1 MEDAELKK
9 ILETLLFI
17 TDAPLPVSRI
27 AQLCEIKNKERLEG
41 ALQELRKSYDD
52 EGRTLQVM
60 QVAGGWQLA
69 TRPEYGIWVR
79 KLYNNKMTVRL
90 TQAALETLC
99 IIAYK
104 QPLTRAEVEAIRGVE
119 VIGPLET
126 LSQRKLITVVGRR
139 ESIGRPILYGT
150 TSEFLR
156 QFGLNSLD
164 ALPKLETFN
173 IENASLGAQSTAVE
187 LVDEETA
194 VEPIAEGEPPADPVQ
209 AAAELSQDVPP
220 AEPAGEPAAE
230 EVQAAPEAAQEEPA
244 GETAEPAAEP
254 VESAQAE
261 EPAAEAAEAAPAE
274 EPVEAAAVE
283 QAAESAPE
291 EPRDN
296 N

>member
-1 MEDAELKK
+1 MEDSELKK

-27 AQLCEIKNKERLEG
+27 AQLCEIKNKERLET
-41 ALQELRKSYDD
+41 ALVELRKSYDE

-69 TRPEYGIWVR
+69 TRPEYGLWVR
-79 KLYNNKMTVRL
+79 KLYQNKMTVRL

-104 QPLTRAEVEAIRGVE
+104 QPLTRAEIESIRGVE

-126 LSQRKLITVVGRR
+126 LTQRRLITVVGRR

-164 ALPKLETFN
+164 DMPKLESFN
-173 IENASLGAQSTAVE
+173 IENMAEAAQATAIDLIEQESFPEPAPEGAGEAAPE
-187 LVDEETA
+187 NAEAAPDAEF
-194 VEPIAEGEPPADPVQ
+194 VEPQPEEAAPEQP
-209 AAAELSQDVPP
+209 AAESAEAP
-220 AEPAGEPAAE
+220 AEPA
-230 EVQAAPEAAQEEPA
+230 
-244 GETAEPAAEP
+244 
-254 VESAQAE
+254 
-261 EPAAEAAEAAPAE
+261 
-274 EPVEAAAVE
+274 VEAAVSE
-283 QAAESAPE
+283 QASDETGE
-291 EPRDN
+291 KPRE
-296 N
+296 

>member
-9 ILETLLFI
+9 VLETLLFI

-27 AQLCEIKNKERLEG
+27 AQLCELKNKERIES
-41 ALQELRKSYDD
+41 ALVELRKSYDD

-69 TRPEYGIWVR
+69 TRAEYGLWVR
-79 KLYNNKMTVRL
+79 KLYQNKMTVRL

-104 QPLTRAEVEAIRGVE
+104 QPLTRAEIEAIRGVE

-126 LSQRKLITVVGRR
+126 LTQRKLITVVGRR

-164 ALPKLETFN
+164 DMPKLESFN
-173 IENASLGAQSTAVE
+173 IENMAEAAQATAIE
-187 LVDEETA
+187 LIEQESIP
-194 VEPIAEGEPPADPVQ
+194 EPEPVAEGAPPADPAQ
-209 AAAELSQDVPP
+209 
-220 AEPAGEPAAE
+220 AAE
-230 EVQAAPEAAQEEPA
+230 ENLA
-244 GETAEPAAEP
+244 
-254 VESAQAE
+254 AE
-261 EPAAEAAEAAPAE
+261 EPQAAEAAGETVPEPA
-274 EPVEAAAVE
+274 VEAAVSE
-283 QAAESAPE
+283 QAADEAGEKPE
-291 EPRDN
+291 
-296 N
+296 